1 MENDKIVKM
10 ITERC
15 DIFYD
20 DALISKEK
28 IIGKYLMFFAKQFDP
43 EERSV
48 NFAFHTGSLCFDAAS
63 IAAIAI
69 GCLAY
74 EFSSNDEILSG
85 LEIGDLVLYKKE
97 RYHWMGVERRKM
109 SPDWPENDYIVLT
122 QDANGKSGES
132 KLWIIYDK
140 NKHLIK
146 PYNGASNRTDGR
158 GIRKDQTNRT
168 DFISAVLGIP
178 LSEVPTAL
186 DISVVIVA
194 DKNDFVEICQH
205 LRIRYADGKYVSVS
219 DVLPISYYTA
229 SGEQF
234 QIGKNQAK
242 SEAVIKVTSKLSM
255 ARELVLDKHGNKV
268 IGILVTNH
276 ESLASNSSEL
286 NDLLRRKSLKFACV
300 TAPFSGESCEMAM
313 EQHEN
318 AKMFACTKELLSSS
332 GCWMQ
337 SSSLPLFACT
347 KELLSS
353 SGQELQSAN
362 KLTLELN
369 RQIKNILSKEIIT
382 EKVDGPC
389 NWERFKKL
397 KDDLYAIKQSNWT
410 GEDRDNFVLSAIA
423 LINLFSTAFF
433 GMKTLE
439 SAIIEGIINA
449 AVVSP
454 EVRLT
459 ELQNIAV
466 KDAAMKDKC
475 AAIVSELMDLYARL
489 YETSPKG
496 ASLRKLL
503 AQKHGKTVLIVPKAY
518 YCDLFSMCFPEFTD
532 VICITANRFD
542 KQGLYDSI
550 VVIGDII
557 GKRFDALQC
566 FSSAEIT
573 LILYDFEA
581 KTFSYR
587 KHQSAKAERKLN
599 ARIKGLTGEEYI
611 QATKDEDNEN
621 TDIQEETVKEFSD
634 LDDFIDSLGLFDIR
648 KITAVGNGGT
658 YNTTSEVKFVGTFTT
673 GEQILFSKYY
683 SAVVYDQEKNEIVE
697 TSPEKLVPGDVLVF
711 TKRNDYTK
719 NIVDQIFDQ
728 LMGEKKLSSDIQD
741 AAEKAYYWKEI
752 LREYK
757 DKNNLS
763 FRAITKALKGL
774 GSSLQEVT
782 IRQWLIDESHIIG
795 PRNAETM
802 RQIAELTQ
810 DPYMLADPDGYFEGC
825 RTVRHYRREILNLIA
840 QAINDKL
847 SNKEPAKGS
856 AFEVVYENIENLSET
871 MELEKVFELDEVAEI
886 NNSMVNRPITE
897 SEVLM

>member
-1 MENDKIVKM
+1 M
-10 ITERC
+10 
-15 DIFYD
+15 
-20 DALISKEK
+20 
-28 IIGKYLMFFAKQFDP
+28 
-43 EERSV
+43 
-48 NFAFHTGSLCFDAAS
+48 
-63 IAAIAI
+63 
-69 GCLAY
+69 
-74 EFSSNDEILSG
+74 
-85 LEIGDLVLYKKE
+85 
-97 RYHWMGVERRKM
+97 
-109 SPDWPENDYIVLT
+109 
-122 QDANGKSGES
+122 
-132 KLWIIYDK
+132 
-140 NKHLIK
+140 
-146 PYNGASNRTDGR
+146 
-158 GIRKDQTNRT
+158 
-168 DFISAVLGIP
+168 
-178 LSEVPTAL
+178 
-186 DISVVIVA
+186 A
-194 DKNDFVEICQH
+194 DKNAFVEICQH

-255 ARELVLDKHGNKV
+255 ARDLVLDKHGNKV
-268 IGILVTNH
+268 IGILVTNQ
-276 ESLASNSSEL
+276 ESLASDSSEL
-286 NDLLRRKSLKFACV
+286 NDLLRRKSLKFAYV
-300 TAPFSGESCEMAM
+300 TAPFSGESCGMAM
-313 EQHEN
+313 EQYEN

-332 GCWMQ
+332 G
-337 SSSLPLFACT
+337 
-347 KELLSS
+347 
-353 SGQELQSAN
+353 QELQSIN

-369 RQIKNILSKEIIT
+369 RQITNILKKEIIT

-389 NWERFKKL
+389 DWEKYKKL
-397 KDDLYAIKQSNWT
+397 KDDLFAIKQSNWF

-439 SAIIEGIINA
+439 SAIIEGKINA

-475 AAIVSELMDLYARL
+475 AAIVSELMDLYAGL

-503 AQKHGKTVLIVPKAY
+503 AQKHGKTILIVPKAY

-542 KQGLYDSI
+542 KQGLYDSV

-611 QATKDEDNEN
+611 QATKDEENEN

-697 TSPEKLVPGDVLVF
+697 TSPEKLVPGDILVF

-763 FRAITKALKGL
+763 FRAVTKALKGL

-782 IRQWLIDESHIIG
+782 IRQWLMDESHIVG
-795 PRNAETM
+795 PRNVETM

-810 DPYMLADPDGYFEGC
+810 DLYMLADPEGYFEGC

-856 AFEVVYENIENLSET
+856 AFEVVYENVENLSET
-871 MELEKVFELDEVAEI
+871 MELEKVLELDEVAEI